1 MQSLYSAFYKQPLQI
16 HKKWGWGDM
25 FAPGSL
31 ADKTSSTIYHMLNF
45 VYKLLRNNSQQAFT
59 VICMRD
65 YKRCDKNIC
74 GLSSKE
80 LRNRSDPS
88 DLKVAVWQP
97 DVWIVGRI
105 AKKVYHSG
113 RFIEHQA
120 RGFGKVKEQ
129 NSILRSVGTCCGWS
143 TSLQRS
149 HSFACSRKENQ
160 CWNEE
165 LHGI

>member
-105 AKKVYHSG
+105 AKKSLSLWPIHRTSG
-113 RFIEHQA
+113 
-120 RGFGKVKEQ
+120 
-129 NSILRSVGTCCGWS
+129 
-143 TSLQRS
+143 QRIWKGQR
-149 HSFACSRKENQ
+149 A
-160 CWNEE
+160 E
-165 LHGI
+165 LHSSFSWNLLWMVHFFTTLTQFCL